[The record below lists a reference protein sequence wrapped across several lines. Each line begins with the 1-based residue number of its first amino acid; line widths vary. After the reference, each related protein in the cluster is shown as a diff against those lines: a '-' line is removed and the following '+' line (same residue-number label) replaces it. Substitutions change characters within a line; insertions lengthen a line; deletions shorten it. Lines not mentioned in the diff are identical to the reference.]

1 MGRPTIKITIPQ
13 NVKTY
18 LQMYANINEN
28 ITKVNEMT
36 DYPEIAELLESQNS
50 ATNTVHDFL
59 CKELNIV
66 GHVDKQFLQNE
77 EEYYE
82 DNGLLKENYEKRY
95 SN

>member
-1 MGRPTIKITIPQ
+1 
-13 NVKTY
+13 
-18 LQMYANINEN
+18 
-28 ITKVNEMT
+28 MT
-36 DYPEIAELLESQNS
+36 GYPEIAELLESQNC
-50 ATNTVHDFL
+50 AANAVCDFL

>member
-1 MGRPTIKITIPQ
+1 MGRPRIKITIPQ

-18 LQMYANINEN
+18 LQMYSNINEN

-36 DYPEIAELLESQNS
+36 GYPEIAEVLESQNC
-50 ATNTVHDFL
+50 AANTVCDFL

>member
-1 MGRPTIKITIPQ
+1 MGRPRIKIRIPQ

-28 ITKVNEMT
+28 ISKLNEMT
-36 DYPEIAELLESQNS
+36 GYPEIAELLESQNCT
-50 ATNTVHDFL
+50 ANIVCDFL

-66 GHVDKQFLQNE
+66 VHVDKQFLQNE